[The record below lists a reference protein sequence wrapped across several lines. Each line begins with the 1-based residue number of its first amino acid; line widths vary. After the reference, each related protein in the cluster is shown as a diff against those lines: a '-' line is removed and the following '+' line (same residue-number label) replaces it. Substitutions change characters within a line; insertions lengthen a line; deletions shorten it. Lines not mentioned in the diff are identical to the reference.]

1 MRIKITVTKITDK
14 ALLDL
19 ACSYTVNKDVHVKD
33 LKAFYMSEH
42 SPIRTQLFLIEMK
55 DIPTF
60 VSVHF
65 VRHNVG
71 IIHFVKSNR
80 ADRGGDNEADRMSPV
95 NHMMIANA
103 QALINI
109 SRKRLCS
116 KASPETQEIMVTIA
130 NKVYEVDA
138 ALAMCMLP
146 ECQYRGGCTEI
157 NSCGYMA
164 KK

>member
-1 MRIKITVTKITDK
+1 MQITVTKITDK

-80 ADRGGDNEADRMSPV
+80 IDRGGDTVVDRLTPV

-103 QALINI
+103 QAIINMA
-109 SRKRLCS
+109 RKRLCS
-116 KASPETQEIMVTIA
+116 KSHIDTQEVMSIIV
-130 NKVYEVDA
+130 NKIDEVDHD
-138 ALAMCMLP
+138 LACCLVP
-146 ECQYRGGCTEI
+146 ECEYRGGCTELS
-157 NSCGYMA
+157 SCGYFDR
-164 KK
+164 K

>member
-1 MRIKITVTKITDK
+1 MQITVTKITDK

-71 IIHFVKSNR
+71 VIHFVKSNR
-80 ADRGGDNEADRMSPV
+80 IDRGGNDTVDRMSPV

-103 QALINI
+103 QAVINMA
-109 SRKRLCS
+109 RKRLCS
-116 KASPETQEIMVTIA
+116 KASIETQEVMSIIV
-130 NKVYEVDA
+130 NKIDEVDHD
-138 ALAMCMLP
+138 LACCLVP
-146 ECQYRGGCTEI
+146 ECEYRGGCTELS
-157 NSCGYMA
+157 SCGYFDR
-164 KK
+164 K

>member
-1 MRIKITVTKITDK
+1 MNIEVTKITDK

-33 LKAFYMSEH
+33 MKAFYMSEH

-55 DIPTF
+55 NIPTF

-71 IIHFVKSNR
+71 VIHFVKSNR
-80 ADRGGDNEADRMSPV
+80 IDRGGNDTVDRMSPV

-103 QALINI
+103 QAVINMA
-109 SRKRLCS
+109 RKRLCS
-116 KASPETQEIMVTIA
+116 KASIETQEVMSIIA
-130 NKVYEVDA
+130 NKIFDVDPE
-138 ALAMCMLP
+138 LAHCLMP
-146 ECQYRGGCTEI
+146 ECEYRGGCTEL
-157 NSCGYMA
+157 NSCGYM
-164 KK
+164 KRK

>member
-1 MRIKITVTKITDK
+1 MQITVTKITDK

-33 LKAFYMSEH
+33 LKAFYRSEH

-80 ADRGGDNEADRMSPV
+80 IDRGGDNAADRMSPV
-95 NHMMIANA
+95 NHMMLANA
-103 QALINI
+103 QALINMA
-109 SRKRLCS
+109 RKRLCS
-116 KASPETQEIMVTIA
+116 KASIETQEIMSIIS
-130 NKVYEVDA
+130 NKIFDVDA
-138 ALAMCMLP
+138 ELAHCLIP
-146 ECQYRGGCTEI
+146 ECEYRGGCTEL
-157 NSCGYMA
+157 NSCGYMP

>member
-1 MRIKITVTKITDK
+1 MQITVTKITDK

-19 ACSYTVNKDVHVKD
+19 ACSYTVNKTVSVKD
-33 LKAFYMSEH
+33 MQAFYMSEH

-55 DIPTF
+55 NIPTF
-60 VSVHF
+60 ASVHF
-65 VRHNVG
+65 ARHNVG
-71 IIHFVKSNR
+71 VIHFVKSNR
-80 ADRGGDNEADRMSPV
+80 IDRGGDTVVDRLTPV

-116 KASPETQEIMVTIA
+116 KSSPETQEIMAAIT

-146 ECQYRGGCTEI
+146 ECEYRGGCTELS
-157 NSCGYMA
+157 SCGYYER
-164 KK
+164 K

>member
-1 MRIKITVTKITDK
+1 MNIEVTKITNK

-33 LKAFYMSEH
+33 IKAFYMSEH

-55 DIPTF
+55 NIPTF

-71 IIHFVKSNR
+71 VIHFVKSNR
-80 ADRGGDNEADRMSPV
+80 IDRGGNDTVDRMSPV

-103 QALINI
+103 QAVINMA
-109 SRKRLCS
+109 RKRLCS
-116 KASPETQEIMVTIA
+116 KASIETQEVMSIIA
-130 NKVYEVDA
+130 NKIFDVDPE
-138 ALAMCMLP
+138 LAHCLMP
-146 ECQYRGGCTEI
+146 ECEYRGGCTEL
-157 NSCGYMA
+157 NSCGYM
-164 KK
+164 KRK

>member
-1 MRIKITVTKITDK
+1 MKSKITVTKITDK

-33 LKAFYMSEH
+33 MKAFYMSEH

-71 IIHFVKSNR
+71 VIHFVKSNR

-116 KASPETQEIMVTIA
+116 KASPETQEIMEMIA
-130 NKVYEVDA
+130 NKVYDVDVEL
-138 ALAMCMLP
+138 ALCMLP
-146 ECQYRGGCTEI
+146 ECMYRGGCTEI

-164 KK
+164 RK

>member
-1 MRIKITVTKITDK
+1 MQITVTKITDK

-60 VSVHF
+60 VSVHL
-65 VRHNVG
+65 VRHTVG
-71 IIHFVKSNR
+71 VIHFVKSNR
-80 ADRGGDNEADRMSPV
+80 DDRNGEPNANRDTPV

-103 QALINI
+103 QAIINMA
-109 SRKRLCS
+109 RKRLCS
-116 KASPETQEIMVTIA
+116 KSHIDTQEVNVA
-130 NKVYEVDA
+130 NIWIYCV
-138 ALAMCMLP
+138 
-146 ECQYRGGCTEI
+146 
-157 NSCGYMA
+157 
-164 KK
+164 

>member
-1 MRIKITVTKITDK
+1 MNIEVTKITNK

-33 LKAFYMSEH
+33 MKAFYMSEH

-55 DIPTF
+55 NIPTF

-71 IIHFVKSNR
+71 VIHFVKSNR
-80 ADRGGDNEADRMSPV
+80 IDRGGNDTVDRMSPV

-103 QALINI
+103 QAVINMA
-109 SRKRLCS
+109 RKRLCS
-116 KASPETQEIMVTIA
+116 KASIETQEVMSIIA
-130 NKVYEVDA
+130 NKIFDVDPE
-138 ALAMCMLP
+138 LAHCLMP
-146 ECQYRGGCTEI
+146 ECEYRGGCTEL
-157 NSCGYMA
+157 NSCGYM
-164 KK
+164 KRK

>member
-1 MRIKITVTKITDK
+1 MQITVTKITDK

-33 LKAFYMSEH
+33 MKAFYMSEH

-71 IIHFVKSNR
+71 VIHFVKSNR
-80 ADRGGDNEADRMSPV
+80 ADRGGDTVVDRLTPV

-103 QALINI
+103 QAIINMA
-109 SRKRLCS
+109 RKRLCS
-116 KASPETQEIMVTIA
+116 KSHIDTQEVMSIIV
-130 NKVYEVDA
+130 NKIDEVDHD
-138 ALAMCMLP
+138 LACCLLP
-146 ECQYRGGCTEI
+146 ECEYRGGCTELS
-157 NSCGYMA
+157 SCGYYER
-164 KK
+164 K

>member
-33 LKAFYMSEH
+33 MKAFYMSEH

-71 IIHFVKSNR
+71 VIHFVKSNR
-80 ADRGGDNEADRMSPV
+80 ADRGGDTVVDRLTPV

-116 KASPETQEIMVTIA
+116 KSSPETQEIMETIA
-130 NKVYEVDA
+130 NKIHEVDA

>member
-1 MRIKITVTKITDK
+1 MQITVTKITDK

-80 ADRGGDNEADRMSPV
+80 IDRGGDTVVDRLTPV

-103 QALINI
+103 QAIINMA
-109 SRKRLCS
+109 RKRLCS
-116 KASPETQEIMVTIA
+116 KSHIDTQEVMSIIV
-130 NKVYEVDA
+130 NKIDEVDHD
-138 ALAMCMLP
+138 LACCLVP
-146 ECQYRGGCTEI
+146 ECEYRGGCTEM

-164 KK
+164 RK